1 MTHST
6 AADCCS
12 GNRIKSRPTGDSV
25 IRLGCEALRSKTKD
39 LQIAAWV
46 AEAQGHLHGFAGLRD
61 GFHLLNQLQV
71 RFWANAYP
79 TLEPDD
85 PESRYGPY
93 DFLNNDK
100 VLPQLIR
107 SMPLTKG
114 GNAESYCYSDFAC
127 MTQNDEV
134 LSKNPEISR
143 QALRGQNKIV
153 SEDWTRVVAQ
163 TPRSFYEPLS
173 AGLAECIAAFTAWEK
188 STVEL
193 FPRGPRGQS
202 TAPNLSNI
210 RQALMAC
217 QDLVADI
224 LGAKP
229 APVQEVVGDSEQED
243 EELLPGI
250 AESDGREDQATTP
263 APTRPS
269 AVSQRP
275 SSQRPPAP
283 PPIADRDSAF
293 RRLLE
298 IIEFLRQDDPDNPV
312 AYLLVRAYRIGE
324 VYSLAGQES
333 EGERPGPSSEVRQ
346 ELRRMVADERWDEA
360 LDRAERSLGRPE
372 GRSWLDA
379 HRYSIQALE
388 ATDRQNA
395 ALGCRSLL
403 RMVLH
408 DFPDLVAA
416 ELDDGTAAADAKTR
430 LWLDSE
436 GLLKLDGKGAEPAPA
451 WPVEPAQPTPA
462 PALTADAQGEVNVTS
477 RATALAAAGRGAEAV
492 LLLEQAMASATSGR
506 ERFLCELHLA
516 ETCLRLGNDQVA
528 LAFLEDLERQI
539 DGFHLEDWEQREL
552 CARVFGSLYHCLKE
566 RGPGDRLQK
575 VYARLCKLDVRRA
588 IQSAP
593 AAGSR

>member
-1 MTHST
+1 MPPGSPRPRATFTAST
-6 AADCCS
+6 
-12 GNRIKSRPTGDSV
+12 
-25 IRLGCEALRSKTKD
+25 
-39 LQIAAWV
+39 
-46 AEAQGHLHGFAGLRD
+46 GLRD
-61 GFHLLNQLQV
+61 GFHLLHQLQE

-93 DFLNNDK
+93 DFLNSDK
-100 VLPQLIR
+100 VLPLLIR
-107 SMPLTKG
+107 SIPLTKG
-114 GNAESYCYSDFAC
+114 GNGESYCYSDFAC
-127 MTQNDEV
+127 MTQNDEL
-134 LSKNPEISR
+134 LSKNPEISK

-153 SEDWTRVVAQ
+153 SEDWERVVAQ

-173 AGLAECIAAFTAWEK
+173 CRARRVHRSLHCLGEK
-188 STVEL
+188 H
-193 FPRGPRGQS
+193 
-202 TAPNLSNI
+202 
-210 RQALMAC
+210 
-217 QDLVADI
+217 
-224 LGAKP
+224 
-229 APVQEVVGDSEQED
+229 
-243 EELLPGI
+243 
-250 AESDGREDQATTP
+250 GR
-263 APTRPS
+263 
-269 AVSQRP
+269 AVSPRAARAINGPQSVEHTAGSDWLAGISWPTSWERSPPPCRKSWAILSKRTRNCCPVSLKATAGKTRRRHQRRP
-275 SSQRPPAP
+275 ARQRCPQRTSSQRQAAP
-283 PPIADRDSAF
+283 PPIADRDSAYQ
-293 RRLLE
+293 RLLE
-298 IIEFLRQDDPDNPV
+298 IIEFLRHDDPDNPV

-333 EGERPGPSSEVRQ
+333 EGERPGPTSEVRQ

-360 LDRAERSLGRPE
+360 LEKAERSLGRPE

-379 HRYSIQALE
+379 HRYAIQALE

-403 RMVLH
+403 RMLLR

-430 LWLDSE
+430 LWLESE
-436 GLLKLDGKGAEPAPA
+436 GLLKPDGRGTEPVPA
-451 WPVEPAQPTPA
+451 WPVESAQPTPA
-462 PALTADAQGEVNVTS
+462 PAVTGDAQGEVNVTA

-588 IQSAP
+588 MQSAP